1 MTSHVL
7 ASSRPHRR
15 AFGDTALV
23 VFVWIAVTAVLAAKF
38 VPELVARGLTDPDS
52 QMRLVEVRDYLA
64 GASWTDMTQYRLD
77 PPTGIFMHWSR
88 LVDWPLAMLMHVS
101 QPVVGREMAEIVA
114 VTVWPIGLFLPF
126 ILGIVSTARTLGGR
140 DATLP
145 ALAFAVC
152 ASPATGAFIPGHITH
167 HNVQLALFAVILSL
181 AVRIHKGEIIGVCA
195 GLLAAVSL
203 SIGLETLALIGIVGG
218 GLALAWVFEPHRM
231 GRGVNAFGLFFGA
244 GMLVQR
250 AFMASPAQWLVTA
263 CDIASAPYVAL
274 ALIGGLGLAGMT
286 WLDPKSQSHRLGGL
300 AIIGIA
306 AVGSVAFINPTCLK
320 GPYAQVDPR
329 IIPLWL
335 DHIEEAVSFDSI
347 IRNRPMQAFGLYFTP
362 FLALIPTALAFTLA
376 GRAKRAAWGLVLAL
390 LVTGIAV
397 SLWQVR
403 GATFTSLLAVPG
415 IACAVSEIRRKM
427 QGGNPLLFAAS
438 LILAY
443 AIPNQTIAALASGA
457 IEARLTGRAG
467 DPQASPSGVDDG
479 HEAYAQCAARESY
492 ARLGLLPPGLVL
504 SESNLGPSILLNT
517 GHSVLGAPY
526 HRNTN
531 GLIDGLTAL
540 EAQMGP
546 AFDIVAR
553 RHVTYVALCPGDP
566 EINVLTASNG
576 LAARLLKGDVPDWLK
591 PVEAQGPLRIWRVV
605 DPTLAGLPDQTM
617 TGAALPR
624 GRILPSTAKL
634 RGTITP
640 AMQQEMPPPIE

>member
-7 ASSRPHRR
+7 ASSRPRR
-15 AFGDTALV
+15 RVFGDTALV
-23 VFVWIAVTAVLAAKF
+23 VFVWIAVAAVLAAKF

-64 GASWTDMTQYRLD
+64 GASWTDLTQYRLN

-88 LVDWPLAMLMHVS
+88 LVDWPLATLIRVS
-101 QPVVGREMAEIVA
+101 QPFVGREMAEIIA
-114 VTVWPIGLFLPF
+114 VTVWPLGLFLVF
-126 ILGIVSTARTLGGR
+126 ILGIVSAARTLGGR
-140 DATLP
+140 DTTLP

-152 ASPATGAFIPGHITH
+152 ATPATGSFIPGHITH

-181 AVRIHKGEIIGVCA
+181 AVRIHKGEIVGVCA
-195 GLLAAVSL
+195 GVLAAISL

-250 AFMASPAQWLVTA
+250 AFVASPAQWLVTA

-274 ALIGGLGLAGMT
+274 ALIGGFGLAGLT
-286 WLDPKSQSHRLGGL
+286 WLDPKSPAHRLGGL
-300 AIIGIA
+300 ALIGVA
-306 AVGSVAFINPTCLK
+306 AVASVALINPTCLK
-320 GPYAQVDPR
+320 GPYAEVDPR
-329 IIPLWL
+329 IVPLWL
-335 DHIEEAVSFDSI
+335 DHIEEAVSFDRV
-347 IRNRPMQAFGLYFTP
+347 IRNRPTQALGLYFTP

-397 SLWQVR
+397 SLWQAR

-415 IACAVSEIRRKM
+415 IAVAVSEIRRKM
-427 QGGNPLLFAAS
+427 QGRNPVLFAAS
-438 LILAY
+438 MILAY
-443 AIPNQTIAALASGA
+443 TIPNQTLAALAGGA
-457 IEARLTGRAG
+457 IEARLTAQSA
-467 DPQASPSGVDDG
+467 DPQLAASENANGRQG
-479 HEAYAQCAARESY
+479 YERCAARDSY
-492 ARLGLLPPGLVL
+492 AGLGLLPTGLVL

-540 EAQMGP
+540 EAKMGP
-546 AFDIVAR
+546 AYDIIAR
-553 RHVTYVALCPGDP
+553 RHVAYIALCPSDP
-566 EINVLTASNG
+566 EISVLTETGG
-576 LAARLLKGDVPDWLK
+576 LAAQLLKGDIPDWLK
-591 PVEAQGPLRIWRVV
+591 PLEVKGPLKIWRVV
-605 DPTLAGLPDQTM
+605 DPTLAAIPDQTM

-624 GRILPSTAKL
+624 GRISPVPPKL

-640 AMQQEMPPPIE
+640 EMEQEMPPPIE